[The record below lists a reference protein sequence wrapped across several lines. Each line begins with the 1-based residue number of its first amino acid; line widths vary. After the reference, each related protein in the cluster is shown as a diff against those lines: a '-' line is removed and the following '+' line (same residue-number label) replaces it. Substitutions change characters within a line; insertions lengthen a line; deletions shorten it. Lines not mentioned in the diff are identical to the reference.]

1 VTADASIA
9 ETNKAVVRRYIAE
22 LNRRNLDILEE
33 LVSAEFRET
42 VRGGY
47 QRNVEAFPDYFVQ
60 IHDMIAEGD
69 QVVVEWS
76 HRGVHRGPYD
86 GIPPTGKTITGRAIS
101 IYRVIDGR
109 ITDARGIWD
118 RGEVLEQLAV
128 ISRTDKVR
136 GT

>member
-1 VTADASIA
+1 MRSRSLETQRPYSTRSPTSARIPSGNPASSPPKGRHS
-9 ETNKAVVRRYIAE
+9 T
-22 LNRRNLDILEE
+22 DTP
-33 LVSAEFRET
+33 SAPK
-42 VRGGY
+42 V
-47 QRNVEAFPDYFVQ
+47 FPYYYVQ